1 MIKIRCKNCN
11 EEFFLSSK
19 RTCCG
24 CPNKTTV
31 DGDKITAIDLKQVEI
46 IKVNNELVDE
56 KKKYLTSQDLE
67 FQENRKKRKVKK
79 LDFEVR

>member
-1 MIKIRCKNCN
+1 MIKIRCKECN
-11 EEFFLSSK
+11 KELLQSSK

-31 DGDKITAIDLKQVEI
+31 DGDKITAVDLHQVEI
-46 IKVNNELVDE
+46 IKVNDEIVDE
-56 KKKYLTSQDLE
+56 KKRHLTIQDLE
-67 FQENRKKRKVKK
+67 FQETRKKRKVRK